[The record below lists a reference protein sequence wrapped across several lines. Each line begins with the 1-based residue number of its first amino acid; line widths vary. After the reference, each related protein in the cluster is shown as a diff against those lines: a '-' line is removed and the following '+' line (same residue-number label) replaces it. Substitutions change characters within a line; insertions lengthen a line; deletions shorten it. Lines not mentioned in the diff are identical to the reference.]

1 MTNMTLQ
8 RSRTCRNRIGMAL
21 DAAGLAT
28 SDAAVRL
35 GVPPALLD
43 ALVGDDRL
51 LPPGRLL
58 QGLCFLLAVQPHDLV
73 TYDPTVSDLATLLG
87 ISQRQRRPRIAILGA
102 GNLGHVMAGILGAR
116 DDLEVT
122 LLVSSPERRAV
133 IEAGLDG
140 QAGIEVR
147 FPDRVV
153 TGRPDLIT
161 VDPEEAVDGAAMV
174 LLCVPSHVEPP
185 LLARIAP
192 HLEPAAMVGAIPAA
206 GGFQWAAAQ
215 ALLPHRSDVTIFGLA
230 AIPWMCQLVAPGRA
244 VRVLGTK
251 TIDAIAVA
259 ADGGGARV
267 ADALANLTSIP
278 FLDIGNF
285 LQITLNPGNQL
296 LHPGILHRLFDGR
309 VDAVFSEPPLFYESL
324 DEAGAGLLQAMSDE
338 LVALCGAIEART
350 GVDLGMVLP
359 LQLSILA
366 SHGPAVADPT
376 SLRSTIATNRA
387 YAGIRTPMTPVE
399 GGYRLNRDSRFFFE
413 DVPFGLVVLR
423 GIADTLGQPVPT
435 IDRLLAWMQAI
446 MGRSYLVDG
455 RLDGPDLAASGAPQ
469 RYGFTTIEEIVRP
482 GIS

>member
-1 MTNMTLQ
+1 MTLQ

-28 SDAAVRL
+28 TDAAARL
-35 GVPPALLD
+35 GVPPELLD

-51 LPPGRLL
+51 LPSGHLL
-58 QGLCFLLAVQPHDLV
+58 QGLCFLLAVQPRDLV
-73 TYDPTVSDLATLLG
+73 AYDPTVADLGALLG
-87 ISQRQRRPRIAILGA
+87 ISERRRRPRIAILGA
-102 GNLGHVMAGILGAR
+102 GNLGHVMVGVLGAR

-122 LLVSSPERRAV
+122 LLVSSPARRAT

-140 QAGIEVR
+140 QAGIEVH

-161 VDPEEAVDGAAMV
+161 VEPAEAVAGAAMV

-185 LLARIAP
+185 LLERIAP

-206 GGFQWAAAQ
+206 GGFQWAAAR
-215 ALLPHRSDVTIFGLA
+215 ALLPHRPAVTIFGLA
-230 AIPWMCQLVAPGRA
+230 AIPWMCQLVTPGHA

-251 TIDAIAVA
+251 TIDGLAVA
-259 ADGGGARV
+259 AGPDGAGALV

-278 FLDIGNF
+278 FLDIGDF

-296 LHPGILHRLFDGR
+296 LHPGILFRLFDGK
-309 VDAVFSEPPLFYESL
+309 VDAVFNEPPLFYESL
-324 DEAGAGLLQAMSDE
+324 DETGADLLQAMGDE
-338 LVALCGAIEART
+338 LVALCRAIEART

-366 SHGPAVADPT
+366 GHGPAVADPT

-387 YAGIRTPMTPVE
+387 YAGIRTPMIPVE

-435 IDRLLAWMQAI
+435 IDRLLDWMQAI
-446 MGRSYLVDG
+446 MGRSYLVRG
-455 RLDGPDLAASGAPQ
+455 RLDGADLAASGAPQ
-469 RYGFTTIEEIVRP
+469 RYGFATIEEIVRP
-482 GIS
+482 EIS